1 MDIRHSTH
9 PEDMK
14 RYDTEQL
21 RKHYLIEKLFEADR
35 LHMTYSHEDRLI
47 IGGAQPVNE
56 TIALDAGDQLKTEYF
71 LERREIGF
79 VNIGH
84 GDAVVTA
91 DGERYELGKLDTL
104 YVGKGVRDV
113 KLSSKD
119 AANPAKLYFCS
130 APAHA
135 VIPARKVSIQEAN
148 TLYLG
153 SQETSNEREL
163 NQIIHGG
170 GIQSCQLM
178 MGITVLKPGSVW
190 NTMPSHVHDRRMEAY
205 LYFDLAEDARVFH
218 MMGQPQETRHL
229 VVANEQAIIS
239 PAWSI
244 HSGVGTSNYTF
255 IWAMAG
261 ENYTFTDMDVV
272 PPSELK

>member
-1 MDIRHSTH
+1 LEIRHSTH
-9 PEDMK
+9 PDDMK
-14 RYDTEQL
+14 HYDTEQL
-21 RKHYLIEKLFEADR
+21 RKHYLIEKLFEPDQV
-35 LHMTYSHEDRLI
+35 LMTYTHEDRLV
-47 IGGAQPVNE
+47 IGGAQPVKE
-56 TIALDAGDQLKTEYF
+56 TLTLEAAETLKTEYF

-79 VNIGH
+79 VNIGS
-84 GDAVVTA
+84 GEAVVTA
-91 DGERYELGKLDTL
+91 DGERYELGRLDTL
-104 YVGKGVRDV
+104 YVGKGVREL

-135 VIPARKVSIQEAN
+135 VLPVRKVSIQEAN

-163 NQIIHGG
+163 NQIIHAD

-205 LYFDLAEDARVFH
+205 LYFDLAPDARVFH

-229 VVANEQAIIS
+229 VVANEQAVIS

-261 ENYTFTDMDVV
+261 ENYTFKDMDVV
-272 PPSELK
+272 PASELK

>member
-1 MDIRHSTH
+1 MEIRHSTH
-9 PEDMK
+9 PDDMK
-14 RYDTEQL
+14 HYDTEQL
-21 RKHYLIEKLFEADR
+21 RKHYLIEKLFEPDQV
-35 LHMTYSHEDRLI
+35 LMTYTHEDRLV
-47 IGGAQPVNE
+47 IGGAQPVKE
-56 TIALDAGDQLKTEYF
+56 TLTLEAAETLKTEYF

-79 VNIGH
+79 VNIGS
-84 GDAVVTA
+84 GEAVVTA
-91 DGERYELGKLDTL
+91 DGERYELGRLDTL
-104 YVGKGVRDV
+104 YVGKGVREL

-130 APAHA
+130 ALAHA
-135 VIPARKVSIQEAN
+135 VLPARKVSIQEAN

-163 NQIIHGG
+163 NQIIHAD

-205 LYFDLAEDARVFH
+205 LYFDLAPDARVFH

-229 VVANEQAIIS
+229 VVANEQAVIS

-261 ENYTFTDMDVV
+261 ENYTFKDMDVV
-272 PPSELK
+272 PASELK